1 MLAGAQQSQ
10 GQNAQ
15 AIEQYLYILERDR
28 DNVSA
33 LNNIAWLY
41 QEDGIPDGVKYA
53 ERAHELAPDR
63 PEVTDTLGWLLV
75 QNGDTNRGLVLLQ
88 EASMKAPHIPEI
100 RYHMAVALAKAG
112 RRDESRMVLDRLLK
126 TGKDFQ
132 GVDEA
137 RKLRERLGN

>member
-1 MLAGAQQSQ
+1 M
-10 GQNAQ
+10 
-15 AIEQYLYILERDR
+15 ERDR

-41 QEDGIPDGVKYA
+41 QEDGISDGVKYA
-53 ERAHELAPDR
+53 ERAHELAPNS

-88 EASMKAPHIPEI
+88 EASVKAPHISEI

-112 RRDESRMVLDRLLK
+112 RTNESRKVLDRLLR

-132 GVDEA
+132 SVDEA
-137 RKLRERLGN
+137 RKLREQLGG